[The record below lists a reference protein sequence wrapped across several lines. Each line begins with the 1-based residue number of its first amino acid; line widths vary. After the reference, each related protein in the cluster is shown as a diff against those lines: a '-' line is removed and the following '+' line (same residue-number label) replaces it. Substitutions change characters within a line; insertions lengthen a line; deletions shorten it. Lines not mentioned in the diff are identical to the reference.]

1 MCVYILVGVK
11 CKCDNV
17 HSCMDTCTYK
27 LNDHAC
33 INQPLGAKVEF
44 SERREIANAFT
55 IIPIHFQY
63 LKMPITLEWKV
74 QSKN

>member
-1 MCVYILVGVK
+1 MPLHGYIKQLQTKVK
-11 CKCDNV
+11 IIIIICD
-17 HSCMDTCTYK
+17 Y
-27 LNDHAC
+27 AC

-44 SERREIANAFT
+44 SGRREIANAFT

-63 LKMPITLEWKV
+63 LIMPITVEWKV

>member
-1 MCVYILVGVK
+1 MHNSRSVNNAFQ
-11 CKCDNV
+11 CKFYCAIIIQSCICD
-17 HSCMDTCTYK
+17 Y
-27 LNDHAC
+27 AC

-44 SERREIANAFT
+44 SERREIADAFT

-63 LKMPITLEWKV
+63 LIMPITVEWKV